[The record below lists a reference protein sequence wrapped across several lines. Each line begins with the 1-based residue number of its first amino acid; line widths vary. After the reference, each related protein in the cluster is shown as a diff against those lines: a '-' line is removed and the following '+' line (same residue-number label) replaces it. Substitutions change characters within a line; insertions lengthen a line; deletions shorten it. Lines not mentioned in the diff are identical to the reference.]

1 MWILST
7 HPAEGGHL
15 RHVPNELYRPADK
28 NIRFPT
34 EASAMLQ
41 VSCVTEVRGPRG
53 FCLPSGQLLEN
64 FDGTD
69 RRLGRFERCHTSA
82 LLNTLSSSH
91 SDPIRRNISR
101 AVEQKLVASSFLRW
115 DGSKG
120 ETFPP

>member
-7 HPAEGGHL
+7 RPAEGGDL

-53 FCLPSGQLLEN
+53 FCPAASGLGEPSSMALV
-64 FDGTD
+64 
-69 RRLGRFERCHTSA
+69 SA
-82 LLNTLSSSH
+82 
-91 SDPIRRNISR
+91 P
-101 AVEQKLVASSFLRW
+101 
-115 DGSKG
+115 
-120 ETFPP
+120 